1 MVMAAKHFPADTVIN
16 VDQDPH
22 WIEVSRRMA
31 NRMGFDDHMRYMMA
45 DVNDLDY
52 HQAKNPSVVI
62 NTSTNDI
69 KNEGWFDNI
78 PNGTLVVLQGRD
90 RVDPQ
95 ADYSFD
101 GPQDLLEQYPLNKVL
116 YQGELQLT
124 DPETEYTRSM
134 VIGIK

>member
-1 MVMAAKHFPADTVIN
+1 MQAGQQVIQQMNIKN
-16 VDQDPH
+16 V
-22 WIEVSRRMA
+22 E
-31 NRMGFDDHMRYMMA
+31 HMNK
-45 DVNDLDY
+45 DSNTLDY
-52 HQAKNPSVVI
+52 RQLPGIVI

-101 GPQDLLEQYPLNKVL
+101 APQDLLEQYPLNKVL
-116 YQGELQLT
+116 YQSAITLT
-124 DPETEYTRSM
+124 DPETEYTKSM